1 MCKYWRWQES
11 FFKWTPRS
19 PPPHRRGWQPCDW
32 THKLSNSICL
42 SWHFHGD
49 PGCPD
54 GQRLVGKKDRAVHTV
69 TATPSPRLSALCAE
83 SIRKPLFH
91 VSFFFTSLSTQ
102 AHKMPTNITARPIT
116 RFWWIQRY
124 SLETYLAW
132 LDYLFCLSFFIYLLV
147 QHNIALLWEFMQM
160 RQASYDR
167 NYVLIYTA
175 VADHF
180 AVKGYG
186 LLFYLSLFNDIGQ
199 MW

>member
-1 MCKYWRWQES
+1 MTSFAFSNYRQNISTISPFYQFLFSRLKPTQTQSFTSRSEMCKYWRWQES
-11 FFKWTPRS
+11 FFKWTPWS

-49 PGCPD
+49 PGCTD

-116 RFWWIQRY
+116 RFWWIQCY

-132 LDYLFCLSFFIYLLV
+132 LDYLFCLSFFIYFV
-147 QHNIALLWEFMQM
+147 G
-160 RQASYDR
+160 
-167 NYVLIYTA
+167 TT
-175 VADHF
+175 
-180 AVKGYG
+180 
-186 LLFYLSLFNDIGQ
+186 
-199 MW
+199 